1 MVQREAARVLVV
13 DEAGR
18 LLLIEGCDPSAPEN
32 GRWWFTPGGGLDPG
46 EDALA
51 GAARE
56 LWEETGIAG
65 VELAGPVAERTA
77 EFDFEGV
84 AYRQHEV
91 FFEARVTS
99 AVEVA
104 PGALTDLEHRAL
116 SGHRWWSADELEGTD
131 DVVFPE
137 WLHRWLVE
145 RLDALPKWERTVT
158 RTMPPGSPPPP
169 EAS

>member
-1 MVQREAARVLVV
+1 MVQREAARVLVL

-18 LLLIEGCDPSAPEN
+18 LLLIEGCDPSAPER

-46 EDALA
+46 EDAVA

-56 LWEETGIAG
+56 LWEETGIVD
-65 VELAGPVAERTA
+65 VELVGPVAERTA

-91 FFEARVTS
+91 FFVAQVS
-99 AVEVA
+99 AGQEVA
-104 PGALTDLEHRAL
+104 PGGLTDLEHRAL
-116 SGHRWWSADELEGTD
+116 SGHRWWSAHELAATA

-145 RLDALPKWERTVT
+145 RLDT
-158 RTMPPGSPPPP
+158 
-169 EAS
+169 